1 MAVRAGGSGRVSIAG
16 LVATRPDRPA
26 RLLYRLR
33 VHRGRRREPT
43 ALTED
48 DYIGLLD
55 GAHQQLGGPLVL
67 VWDNLSV
74 HRSARMRALIAAR
87 PWLTVFFLPTY
98 APELNPV
105 EPVWSH
111 LKRSLVNLARHSL
124 NQLVGLLRTRL
135 RRIQY
140 RPTLIAGFLAKA
152 RLDLHPPTS
161 NPSL

>member
-1 MAVRAGGSGRVSIAG
+1 MTVRAGGRGRVSIAG
-16 LVATRPDRPA
+16 LVATRPDRPP
-26 RLLYRLR
+26 RLFYRTR
-33 VHRGRRREPT
+33 IHRGRRREPK

-74 HRSARMRALIAAR
+74 HHSARMRALIAAR

-105 EPVWSH
+105 EGVWSH
-111 LKRSLVNLARHSL
+111 LKRSLVNLARRSL
-124 NQLVGLLRTRL
+124 DELVGLLRTRL

-140 RPTLIAGFLAKA
+140 RPALIAGFLAKA
-152 RLDLHPPTS
+152 RLDLSTYQ
-161 NPSL
+161 

>member
-1 MAVRAGGSGRVSIAG
+1 VAVRAGGCGRVSIAG
-16 LVATRPDRPA
+16 LVATRPDRPP

-33 VHRGRRREPT
+33 VHRGRRREPK
-43 ALTED
+43 ALRED

-74 HRSARMRALIAAR
+74 HRSARMRTLIAAR

-105 EPVWSH
+105 EGVWSH
-111 LKRSLVNLARHSL
+111 LKRGLVNLARHSL

-152 RLDLHPPTS
+152 RLDLSTSS

>member
-1 MAVRAGGSGRVSIAG
+1 MAVRAGGCGRVSIAG
-16 LVATRPDRPA
+16 LVATRPDRPP

-33 VHRGRRREPT
+33 VHRGRRREPK
-43 ALTED
+43 ALRED

-74 HRSARMRALIAAR
+74 HRSARMRTLIAAR

-105 EPVWSH
+105 EGVWSH

-152 RLDLHPPTS
+152 RLDLSTSS